1 MWPNYYYEYS
11 HEYQFTE
18 AMNLALD
25 DKYKIIAI
33 VLTLLLAAVAFAL
46 TLFTAIAVKRGR
58 VMGIIAS
65 IFQGLG
71 LIVAQ
76 AMVFSYSTVDFSH
89 YHVKAVA
96 SSAAAAEEKA
106 NQMLMDAFAANI
118 PYGYFIYVAL
128 SLVLVFCFLMSLI
141 YFGFLFASRG
151 RACGII
157 AFIVAMLTMVLVPP
171 VNVVLSWLDWLDVGA
186 QTCQYVQDAIFR
198 TLYMLPSLLIS
209 IQGIINLVAT
219 IARRRAQRKAELDVA
234 ASRALSDEA

>member
-1 MWPNYYYEYS
+1 MWQYTYTF
-11 HEYQFTE
+11 EYQIVE
-18 AMNLALD
+18 AMNLLLD
-25 DKYKIIAI
+25 PTYKTIAI
-33 VLTLLLAAVAFAL
+33 ILTVLLSLTAFAL

-65 IFQGLG
+65 LFQGLG

-76 AMVFSYSTVDFSH
+76 AMVFSFASIDFSN
-89 YHVKAVA
+89 YHVIATA
-96 SSAAAAEEKA
+96 STKDAAETKA
-106 NQMLMDAFAANI
+106 NEMLMEAFLEHP
-118 PYGYFIYVAL
+118 PYGLYIYSAL
-128 SLVLVFCFLMSLI
+128 SLVLAFCFLMSLI

-157 AFIVAMLTMVLVPP
+157 AFIVAMLTMVFVTP
-171 VNVVLSWLDWLDVGA
+171 VNVFLAWLNWLDMSSLV
-186 QTCQYVQDAIFR
+186 CQYVQDAVFR